1 MQKNSK
7 AQWETYKEREL
18 EKVVPL
24 LRDLG
29 FEIDDA
35 QPHMSGERYLMRSV
49 TTASGRK
56 LILLGKRTS
65 DGKRVVIK
73 ATSEQNGRKELE
85 RERECRS
92 VLQKINFAYD
102 VFFSPEEILFTQ
114 KNGMTVSIQEF
125 IEQKKTFLERPPKEQ
140 FRFALAAF
148 KAQERARAATYG
160 HIRLIAK
167 TFDTKNAEGYVQT
180 FGGFR
185 ENITAV
191 FPENTVLQSILREAE
206 TLLLKNEKVV
216 EQYCGFLTHVDFVP
230 HNFRIRDGIMY
241 LLDHSSL
248 RFGNKH
254 EGWARFLNFMAL
266 YHPELEQAFLQ
277 YVRDNRAPE
286 EARSLHLMRV
296 YRLGEIIWYY
306 ANTLSQSSG
315 DMHALNGARVVFWS
329 RVLQAVLARKRV
341 PASVI
346 ETYKH
351 TRDSLRS
358 DEEKRRQAG
367 LH

>member
-7 AQWETYKEREL
+7 EQWETYKEQEL
-18 EKVVPL
+18 EKAVPL
-24 LRDLG
+24 LCDLG
-29 FEIDDA
+29 FEIDDT
-35 QPHMSGERYLMRSV
+35 QPHMSGERYLMQAV
-49 TTASGRK
+49 TTASGKK

-65 DGKRVVIK
+65 DGKRVVVK
-73 ATSEQNGRKELE
+73 ATSDQNGAKELE

-92 VLQKINFAYD
+92 VLQRINFAYD
-102 VFFSPEEILFTQ
+102 TFFSPKEILFTE
-114 KNGMTVSIQEF
+114 KNGMTISIQEF
-125 IEQKKTFLERPPKEQ
+125 IEQEKTFLERPLKEQ

-148 KAQERARAATYG
+148 KAQEGAHATTYG

-167 TFDTKNAEGYVQT
+167 TFDTKNAGAYIKT

-191 FPENTVLQSILREAE
+191 FPENTALQSILKKAEA
-206 TLLLKNEKVV
+206 LLSKNEKTV
-216 EQYCGFLTHVDFVP
+216 EQYCGFLTHIDFVP
-230 HNFRIRDGIMY
+230 HNFRIRDGVMY

-266 YHPELEQAFLQ
+266 YHPELEQALLQ
-277 YVRDNRAPE
+277 YVRDNRASE
-286 EARSLHLMRV
+286 EARSLYLMRA

-315 DMHALNGARVVFWS
+315 DVYTLNSARVVFWG
-329 RVLQAVLARKRV
+329 RVLEATLAGVRV
-341 PASVI
+341 PTNVI
-346 ETYKH
+346 ETYKQ

-358 DEEKRRQAG
+358 DEENKRQEG